1 LSSGEK
7 DKVIENS
14 QKWAQY
20 VAEKVIEFSQTDEE
34 AEAQILEPQ
43 PLSYEPPVGDGFWTY
58 SA

>member
-1 LSSGEK
+1 
-7 DKVIENS
+7 VIENS

-20 VAEKVIEFSQTDEE
+20 AADKVIEFSQTDEE
-34 AEAQILEPQ
+34 AEVQILEPQ